1 MKWLNKGEK
10 EHSSPWISDLIEKIW
25 GEGEEK
31 VSAPGKTQSSA
42 RLFTK
47 KRTLAAWKESAIKA
61 FFFANGVLAVV
72 VLIGIFAILLYTAV
86 PAFKEISL
94 AEFFGNK
101 IWDPTSP
108 EKAEYGLLSMIV
120 STLMCTAGALIIAIP
135 IGLGVSAYL
144 SDVAHWRVREI
155 IKPIVE
161 ILAGIPS
168 VVTGFLG
175 IVLFGPIIA
184 KVFHSGNGLNAVNG
198 SFLLAIMALPT
209 IISISE
215 DSLNA
220 VPSAYAEASLALG
233 ASRWQT
239 LVRVKVPAALSGII
253 ASFMLGMGRAIGE
266 TMTVLMATGNA
277 RSFPHGF
284 LDSVRTMT
292 ANIAIELGEVPYFT
306 THYYAL
312 FAIGLVLFV
321 MTFIVNLIADII
333 LNKYQQREL

>member
-1 MKWLNKGEK
+1 MKGLTKGRWIVSALWV
-10 EHSSPWISDLIEKIW
+10 SSLIDKIW
-25 GEGEEK
+25 GGE
-31 VSAPGKTQSSA
+31 VGDLPGPVRAASAPRS
-42 RLFTK
+42 LYK
-47 KRTLAAWKESAIKA
+47 KRTLAGSKETAVKL
-61 FFFANGVLAVV
+61 FFFANGVLAII
-72 VLIGIFAILLYTAV
+72 VLVGIFAILVYTAI
-86 PAFKEISL
+86 PAFREISL
-94 AEFFGNK
+94 TEFLGK
-101 IWDPTSP
+101 KTWDPTSP

-120 STLMCTAGALIIAIP
+120 STLMCTAGALVIAIP
-135 IGLGVSAYL
+135 VGLGVAAYL
-144 SDVAHWRVREI
+144 SDVAHWKVREI
-155 IKPIVE
+155 VKPIVE

-175 IVLFGPIIA
+175 IVLFGPMIA
-184 KVFHSGNGLNAVNG
+184 KIFGTGHGLNAVNG

-239 LVRVKVPAALSGII
+239 LARVKIPAALSGII

-266 TMTVLMATGNA
+266 TMTVLMVTGNA

-292 ANIAIELGEVPYFT
+292 ANIAIELGEVPYYT

-312 FAIGLVLFV
+312 FAIGLVLFI
-321 MTFIVNLIADII
+321 MTFIVNMIADII